1 MKQISV
7 VTEDRPGLV
16 ADIGGILASADL
28 NLDRLDA
35 ESIAG
40 RAIVRIWV
48 EQAEEALGLLSQAG
62 YQAVG
67 EQVLLIR
74 LEDKPGALA
83 ELMERFSD
91 GGISL
96 TSIRFVSRFGGQAI
110 VALTASRTEPV
121 LALVKDCLI
130 S

>member
-16 ADIGGILASADL
+16 ADIGGILASAGL
-28 NLDRLDA
+28 NLERLDA
-35 ESIAG
+35 ESVAG
-40 RAIVRIWV
+40 RAVVRIWV

-67 EQVLLIR
+67 EQILLIR
-74 LEDKPGALA
+74 LDDKPGALA
-83 ELMERFSD
+83 ELMERFS
-91 GGISL
+91 GAGISL

-110 VALTASRTEPV
+110 VALTASRTDPV
-121 LALVKDCLI
+121 MALVKDCLI

>member
-1 MKQISV
+1 MKQILV
-7 VTEDRPGLV
+7 VTEDRPGLI
-16 ADIGGILASADL
+16 ADIGAILAVDGL

-40 RAIVRIWV
+40 RAVVRIWV
-48 EQAEEALGLLSQAG
+48 DKPDRALTLLAEAE

-83 ELMERFSD
+83 GLMERFSEA
-91 GGISL
+91 GINLS
-96 TSIRFVSRFGGQAI
+96 SIRFVSRNGGQAI
-110 VALTASRTEPV
+110 VALTATRTDLV
-121 LALVKDCLI
+121 LDLVKDCLI
-130 S
+130 G